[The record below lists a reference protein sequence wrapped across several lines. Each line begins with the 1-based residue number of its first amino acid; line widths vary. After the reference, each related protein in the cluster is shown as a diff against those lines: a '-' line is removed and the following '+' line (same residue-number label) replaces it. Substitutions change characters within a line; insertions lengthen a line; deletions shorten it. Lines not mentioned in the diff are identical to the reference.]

1 MRPVCPICKSEHFAR
16 EPHVFKG
23 EVKPLHEV
31 LRVASNKVANASNA
45 ASNRSDDASNANR
58 PNEDGGREVGRG
70 VEREIQEAAVLGAKQ
85 VHGTKQRW
93 AKDKY
98 NAYQREY
105 MKVVRAVKAGRA
117 FLIRRKDGELDSGG
131 DKEARSVA

>member
-45 ASNRSDDASNANR
+45 ASNRSDDACNGERGLR
-58 PNEDGGREVGRG
+58 PARVVEQVAGSIPRGEDV
-70 VEREIQEAAVLGAKQ
+70 APP
-85 VHGTKQRW
+85 VHGEIPVKQRW

-98 NAYQREY
+98 NDYQREY
-105 MKVVRAVKAGRA
+105 MKVVRAVKSGRA
-117 FLIRRKDGELDSGG
+117 ELIRSRNG
-131 DKEARSVA
+131 